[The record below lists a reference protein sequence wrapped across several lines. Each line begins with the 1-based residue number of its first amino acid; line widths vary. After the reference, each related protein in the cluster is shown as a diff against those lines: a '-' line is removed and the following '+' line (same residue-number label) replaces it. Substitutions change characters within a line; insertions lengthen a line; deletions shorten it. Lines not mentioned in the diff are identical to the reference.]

1 MAEAAGLSSLLENK
15 LFMQY
20 LSGAGGAISAGQPA
34 GPALNDI
41 TQKNITA
48 QNFSK
53 QQDRYM
59 KILQGILSGEG
70 EVPEGA
76 KMTRD
81 AKGTKFEIPSTA
93 LSMDGGGG
101 GEVAAG
107 GGGVAPAGDP
117 GAGINKELMS
127 LINPSSS
134 QLGGS
139 SASDLAGL
147 TPQDISNALKGALS
161 VEALKQQTV
170 TDAVDM
176 QLKQR
181 QIESLTPSITI
192 PGTDIK
198 LTNDQYLK
206 WYKEADKDERTAAIK
221 NFEYAKE
228 KGFSGS
234 FEQFQDNAKTTHK
247 KDYDEAKSSGYKGT
261 FNEWMLEMAKAGAT
275 TIGDITGREKAK
287 GELEGQM
294 YFKDP
299 KWTDDVDEHMED
311 KSVRQKLMNAEDP
324 TKAHASEKVTF
335 IENRIMAGGGT
346 IESIEW
352 ADDGKKV
359 MIWTVKW
366 PSGDTEKIRHGIRN

>member
-34 GPALNDI
+34 GPALNEV

>member
-1 MAEAAGLSSLLENK
+1 MAEAAGLSILLENK

-34 GPALNDI
+34 GPALNEV